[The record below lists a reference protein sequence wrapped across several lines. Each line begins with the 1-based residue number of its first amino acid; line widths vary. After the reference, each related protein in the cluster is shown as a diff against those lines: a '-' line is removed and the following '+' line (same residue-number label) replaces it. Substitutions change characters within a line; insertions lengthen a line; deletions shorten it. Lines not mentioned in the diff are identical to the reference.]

1 MKSKEEPPGKEAP
14 GPPPP
19 AAIDLCQQTQIE
31 EDCYMP
37 EQIAGVKPR
46 QEVEAE
52 TPESDDDD
60 NQDND
65 GVKTETIQTE
75 TAPMHQVK
83 DAADNN
89 SKKARPLA
97 WSIGLS
103 FWPLRCGPWVRSPQ
117 RTKSLPEREATRTPE
132 EARPSWL
139 RRLGHPDTKGLKDV
153 ESSEDCIGGMVP
165 Q

>member
-1 MKSKEEPPGKEAP
+1 MKPKEEPPGKEAP

-19 AAIDLCQQTQIE
+19 AVIDLCQQTQSE

-89 SKKARPLA
+89 SKKARPGQKV
-97 WSIGLS
+97 SPSGRR
-103 FWPLRCGPWVRSPQ
+103 PGPPKR
-117 RTKSLPEREATRTPE
+117 
-132 EARPSWL
+132 
-139 RRLGHPDTKGLKDV
+139 H
-153 ESSEDCIGGMVP
+153 VP
-165 Q
+165 HGPGV